1 MVTITK
7 GDKTTIV
14 TRGVYDNIY
23 KPLGYAIVSDK
34 KDEIKKSKI
43 DYDKKNDVVTSKNNV
58 KNIRK

>member
-1 MVTITK
+1 MVTITN

-23 KPLGYAIVSDK
+23 KPLGYAIVSNK
-34 KDEIKKSKI
+34 KDETKKSKI
-43 DYDKKNDVVTSKNNV
+43 DYDKKDDAGASKNNF